1 LANPTTNYGWVLP
14 TPTDL
19 VTDLPADFDVALQGV
34 DTRLKALQPGTTLGD
49 LAYSSA
55 TANTNTRLGIG
66 TTGQVLTVDGGV
78 PSWSTISAGAW
89 TLISTTTLTG
99 QNVTITG
106 ISQSYKFLKIVTDG
120 IDPSANGTPQIV
132 FRNSGGSNIAF
143 NLQGLSANNT
153 AQQLGATSMYMDGGL
168 NSQYLAGNTSN
179 RFTINIDLYS
189 TTNRKGFSAYGGNT
203 DYLSNPT
210 AFMAGG
216 FFTGTSAIEQ
226 LFIDLPGAATFTAG
240 TVYIYGGN

>member
-1 LANPTTNYGWVLP
+1 MPTAS
-14 TPTDL
+14 DL
-19 VTDLPADFDVALQGV
+19 VTDLPADFEVFGQAV
-34 DTRLKALQPGTTLGD
+34 DTQLKALNPGTTAGD
-49 LAYSSA
+49 VDYYTSS
-55 TANTNTRLGIG
+55 TAKSRIAIG
-66 TTGQVLTVDGGV
+66 TTGQVLTVSGGI
-78 PSWSTISAGAW
+78 PSWQTIAAGAW
-89 TLISTTTLTG
+89 TLLSTTTLTG

-106 ISQSYKFLKIVTDG
+106 ISQSYKFLKIITDG
-120 IDPSANGTPQIV
+120 INPSVNGTPQIV
-132 FRNSGGSNIAF
+132 FRDSGSSNISF

-153 AQQLGATSMYMDGGL
+153 AQQIAATSMFLDGGL
-168 NSQYLAGNTSN
+168 NSQYLTGNTSN

-189 TTNRKGFSAYGGNT
+189 TTNRKGFTAYGGNT

-226 LFIDLPGAATFTAG
+226 IFIDLPGTATFSAG